1 MKINV
6 AEPTL
11 EGRYT
16 STYGFVGNNGL
27 EKHAEMSLGKNWE
40 AEFDVEQIQKICDDI
55 EYGRYFVDCI
65 ETRDDEDIVVR
76 EVDNR
81 EELKKS
87 LSDLQI
93 ALEINKSNLMQ
104 LDWFND
110 FVGFVQEY
118 DDIIYNKAREWAD
131 NQEAKKE

>member
-1 MKINV
+1 MKVN
-6 AEPTL
+6 L

-27 EKHAEMSLGKNWE
+27 EKHAEMTFGKNWE
-40 AEFDVEQIQKICDDI
+40 AEDDVEQIQQLCDYI
-55 EYGRYFVDCI
+55 EYERYQVDCI
-65 ETRDDEDIVVR
+65 ETRDEEDIIVR
-76 EVDNR
+76 EVDNWK
-81 EELKKS
+81 ELKKS
-87 LSDLQI
+87 FSDLQI

-110 FVGFVQEY
+110 FVDFVQEY
-118 DDIIYNKAREWAD
+118 DDNIYNKAREWAD